1 MVTVAHTGAVR
12 TAATDRAATS
22 HALGEIT
29 WAVTRVGLG
38 SVFLWAFADKTFG
51 LGKATPAAKS
61 WLNGGSPTKGFLSS
75 VEGPF
80 AGLFNGLAGNVIADW
95 LFMAGLAGIGIAL
108 IAGIGMRI
116 AAVSAALMLVLM
128 WAASLPIAT
137 NPFLDDHLIYALVIA
152 GIAGTGA
159 GLRYSAAGVWA
170 RLPLVARAPWL
181 R

>member
-1 MVTVAHTGAVR
+1 MATPK
-12 TAATDRAATS
+12 TAST
-22 HALGEIT
+22 HAFGEIA

-38 SVFLWAFADKTFG
+38 FIFLWAFLDKTFG
-51 LGKATPAAKS
+51 LGRSTPAAKA
-61 WLNGGSPTKGFLSS
+61 WLEGGSPTKGFLSS

-80 AGLFNGLAGNVIADW
+80 AGAFHGLAGNVIADW

-116 AAVSAALMLVLM
+116 AAVSGVLMMVLM
-128 WAASLPIAT
+128 WAAGLPIAT

-152 GIAGTGA
+152 GIAATGA
-159 GLRYSAAGVWA
+159 GLRYSLAGVWA
-170 RLPLVARAPWL
+170 PLVAKAPWL